1 MTEGVSHKLD
11 PNGDVLLTLHPST
24 SPFAPWDERASAAT
38 IGKGERLTSQNG
50 RSPDMHM
57 TYKAE
62 SIKYLLSSRHLA
74 LASRYFASMLKWTG
88 KEASTK
94 KIDGLHYVDASG
106 WDAQAF
112 LVVMKAMHGKF
123 RGISRCVDLE
133 MLAKVAAIVDYYDCH
148 ESLEPLS
155 TIWIEMLS
163 KASPLPKTCDRDLL
177 LWLLVS
183 FVFRNETMFQ
193 HITKTAIR
201 ETKGPLPS
209 LDRLPIR
216 SSITDAIDQRREDI
230 IKRILQMLENQA
242 DRFRNGSSGCKF
254 ECSATLLGL
263 LVKNMAEHRL
273 SHPTPS
279 RPYTGYSV
287 TGLERSI
294 RAFKNPPS
302 CCPLSPF
309 IVPTRIEK
317 YDNITAGLEIKEFLS
332 DEDIADS

>member
-1 MTEGVSHKLD
+1 MIEGVSHKLD

-38 IGKGERLTSQNG
+38 EGKGERLTSPNG
-50 RSPDMHM
+50 KLPDVHV
-57 TYKAE
+57 TSKAE

-74 LASRYFASMLKWTG
+74 LASRYFASTLKWTG
-88 KEASTK
+88 KEASTGK
-94 KIDGLHYVDASG
+94 MDGPHHVDASG
-106 WDAQAF
+106 WDSQAF

-163 KASPLPKTCDRDLL
+163 RASPLPKTCDRDLL

-183 FVFRNETMFQ
+183 F
-193 HITKTAIR
+193 
-201 ETKGPLPS
+201 GLLPS

-230 IKRILQMLENQA
+230 IERILKMLENQA
-242 DRFRNGSSGCKF
+242 ERFRNGSSGCKF

-279 RPYTGYSV
+279 QPYTGYSV

-294 RAFKNPPS
+294 RAFKYPPS

-309 IVPTRIEK
+309 IVPARIEK
-317 YDNITAGLEIKEFLS
+317 YDNITAGLEMKEFLG
-332 DEDIADS
+332 DEDIAAS

>member
-1 MTEGVSHKLD
+1 MIEGVSHKLD

-38 IGKGERLTSQNG
+38 IGKVERLTSPNG
-50 RSPDMHM
+50 RLPDVHV
-57 TYKAE
+57 TSKAE

-74 LASRYFASMLKWTG
+74 LASRYFASMLKWNG
-88 KEASTK
+88 KEASTRT
-94 KIDGLHYVDASG
+94 IDGLHYVDASG

-163 KASPLPKTCDRDLL
+163 RASPLPKTCDRDLL

-183 FVFRNETMFQ
+183 FVFRNEIIFQ

-201 ETKGPLPS
+201 ETKGLLPS

-216 SSITDAIDQRREDI
+216 SSITGEDST
-230 IKRILQMLENQA
+230 N
-242 DRFRNGSSGCKF
+242 FGV
-254 ECSATLLGL
+254 SAG
-263 LVKNMAEHRL
+263 
-273 SHPTPS
+273 P
-279 RPYTGYSV
+279 
-287 TGLERSI
+287 
-294 RAFKNPPS
+294 
-302 CCPLSPF
+302 
-309 IVPTRIEK
+309 
-317 YDNITAGLEIKEFLS
+317 
-332 DEDIADS
+332 